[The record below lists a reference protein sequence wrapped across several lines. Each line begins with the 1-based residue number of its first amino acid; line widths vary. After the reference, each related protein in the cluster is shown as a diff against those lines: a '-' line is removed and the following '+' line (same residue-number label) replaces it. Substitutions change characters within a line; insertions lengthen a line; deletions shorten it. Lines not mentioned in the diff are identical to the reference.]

1 MIRTE
6 HLDAVAT
13 VVLSRPPVNA
23 IDPAFV
29 SALNKALDE
38 IERAEPTAVVI
49 RSDQKCFCAGA
60 DLSLIR
66 GFFTEPGGV
75 DAMVAYVKTLH
86 MLFDRLESL
95 EAVTLAVIDGPAL
108 GGGLEL
114 ALSCDLRIASARSKI
129 GLPEARVGMIP
140 GARRHAAADA
150 AVRARRRLAS
160 HPRRRDR
167 RRRGSR
173 PAGHRPME
181 RDRSRSRCAR
191 PRNHDA
197 HRRLVAPGLARL
209 EGLYRRLVRSRRGR
223 LRARTEKTA
232 NPHEHQRGAHAHRGI
247 LRSKSQLRPP
257 TTRWR
262 TR

>member
-6 HLDAVAT
+6 HIDGVAT

-75 DAMVAYVKTLH
+75 DAMVAYVRTLH

-114 ALSCDLRIASARSKI
+114 ALSCDLRIASTRSKI

-140 GARRHAAADA
+140 GAGGTQRLPRLCGPGVASRLILGGEIVDGAEAARLGVVQWSATAQDLEARVLEITTRVAD
-150 AVRARRRLAS
+150 L
-160 HPRRRDR
+160 
-167 RRRGSR
+167 SR
-173 PAGHRPME
+173 PALLASKDCIAAWSDPDADGY
-181 RDRSRSRCAR
+181 AR
-191 PRNHDA
+191 ELEKPRTLMNT
-197 HRRLVAPGLARL
+197 R
-209 EGLYRRLVRSRRGR
+209 E
-223 LRARTEKTA
+223 ARTRVESFFAPKG
-232 NPHEHQRGAHAHRGI
+232 N
-247 LRSKSQLRPP
+247 
-257 TTRWR
+257 
-262 TR
+262 